1 MKTPHLKPIHV
12 LRKAAVGLCGYDTN
26 EEEEMRGEGKHF
38 DSAKERD
45 GKNKDGTEKR
55 EPGDDTRVDPVSHD
69 ERATARRLSGGCGA
83 QLQS

>member
-55 EPGDDTRVDPVSHD
+55 EPGDDTRVEALAVSSD
-69 ERATARRLSGGCGA
+69 AS
-83 QLQS
+83 S